1 MKRCG
6 MDMKVRVVRKMEKCG
21 TDMKGAAGREF

>member
-6 MDMKVRVVRKMEKCG
+6 MDMKVRVARKMEKCG
-21 TDMKGAAGREF
+21 TDMKGAAGRKF